1 MNKAKI
7 LLVENSSIVLQIEK
21 RYLKNEGV
29 AVVTAADAEGAFSAV
44 RKEQPDLIYLAF
56 SLPGMDGAACCRALK
71 SDPELAKVPVI
82 MVSNATE
89 EEMELCRSSGCD
101 DLITKP
107 VDRRLFL
114 EAGRA
119 ILARIKRRDE
129 RTPCRA
135 IASCSLNSGTF
146 YGTIEDVSTSGMYLG
161 ASCEVAQGDILDL
174 KFVLPWSGATLIEAR
189 ARVAWLNSGGQR
201 RKYRLP
207 AGFGVLFHEL
217 SGDAEEQLT
226 DYLEFSRM
234 RLGK

>member
-1 MNKAKI
+1 MSTTKI

-29 AVVTAADAEGAFSAV
+29 AIVTATDAEEAFSAV
-44 RKEQPDLIYLAF
+44 RKEQPDLVYLAF

-71 SDPELAKVPVI
+71 SDPELAKIPVI
-82 MVSNATE
+82 MVSNATD

-101 DLITKP
+101 GLITKP
-107 VDRRLFL
+107 IDRRLFL

-119 ILARIKRRDE
+119 LLDRIKRRDE

-135 IASCSLNSGTF
+135 MAACSLKGVTF
-146 YGTIEDVSTSGMYLG
+146 YGTIEDVSANGMYLG
-161 ASCEVAQGDILDL
+161 ASCEVALGDVVDL
-174 KFVLPWSGATLIEAR
+174 KFVLPWSGAVLIEAR
-189 ARVAWLNSGGQR
+189 ARVAWLNSGRQR

-207 AGFGVLFHEL
+207 TGFGVLFDEL
-217 SGDAEEQLT
+217 SGDAEEQVT
-226 DYLEFSRM
+226 DYLEFTRM